1 MKKIHLLLFVG
12 LLSATIA
19 NAGRVTEQEALQKAQ
34 QFMKGKVMRPV
45 MSRSLTRVQSVK
57 EDCAF
62 YIFNAE
68 DQGGYVIISADDRT
82 DAVLG
87 YSDTG
92 AIDIDNMPE
101 NLRWWLQGYAEQ
113 IKAMSNDMPLT
124 KTRTTRG
131 TMSAISPLIQTK
143 WDQYEPYNLQCPE
156 YEMEKCVTGCT
167 STALAQVMYYHK
179 WPTSCPAIPA
189 YVTKSLKIS
198 LPELPATSFKWDLMK
213 TSYDYSAVGD
223 AENAVAEL
231 LRYCGQAN
239 EIDYTTTGSAA
250 SLKINV
256 MINTFGYSKNM
267 RSLYRGNYT
276 DSHWESLIYEEL
288 SNQRPVLYCGNAD
301 PDSSIK
307 EGHQFICDGY
317 DGNGKFHINWG
328 WGGRCDGYYLLSACN
343 PEDEGKPNGFK
354 FNIDQLAITGFKP
367 AKEGEVEIPS
377 MRGDTWDYII
387 QAYTRSSVEEDFEDV
402 SITGRITA
410 NYNINPT
417 SSFTTEVGWGLYQGE
432 DMIKTF
438 SSGPQTFE
446 AKNQS
451 SVKNETL
458 ISFGKGL
465 TDGTYQLRQLYK
477 DPETDSWC
485 LCLGYLVESLIV
497 EINGTSM
504 IIKRFDMGSVK
515 FTVNNMSCS
524 EVPSVDVPVTVT
536 ADITNQ
542 GNSSNFVVCLWYQ
555 KEGET
560 TWHNS
565 ASRVLYIDK
574 DNTFPAEMQ
583 FTPKDAGNYNL
594 KLTSNYSEEALATL
608 QIVVS
613 ATENVVVDGVT
624 YFCSPAYNSAKIVV
638 AEKDALPRELV
649 IPSTVTTSEGIECR
663 VQSID
668 EYVFLRMNTITR
680 LTISEGVKTIGRYA
694 FTNCYNLK
702 RIELPASL
710 TSIGEQAFSYCERVV
725 AVISKVNTPF
735 NIEES
740 VFASGVNYNPE
751 KGEYDCSPSTAT
763 LYVPIGSLS
772 AYQEIKGW
780 TKFAKMEQGEPFETI
795 QDGLKYLC
803 SSYSRTATVIDGDYK
818 ELENVEIPAEISV
831 DEVPYKVTT
840 VGNSAFCN
848 KRNIR
853 SLTLPEGLE
862 TIGDYAF
869 YKIGISEL
877 TLPSTLRSIGAWS
890 FGSAYITSLAIPEGV
905 ESIGNNAFNANY
917 SLEEV
922 ELPSTLTRIG
932 SEAFTSCDRLSIVIS
947 RVRTPFSIDEGIFA
961 SSWEYNSE
969 KHKYDYDPSCAT
981 LYVPVGSLSA
991 YQEIKGWTMFAK
1003 IEEGEPFETVQDVL
1017 KYRCSPGSKTASVI
1031 KGDYN
1036 ELENVIIPPEITV
1049 DQVIFKITAIDE
1061 NAFYNQRNIQS
1072 MALPEGLE
1080 SIGNWAFYGLC
1091 ISELTLPS
1099 TLRSIGAW
1107 SFNSSN
1113 ITTLAIPEGVESIG
1127 KFAFRDCYYLESL
1140 ELPSSLTDIGE
1151 YVISGCDALSSV
1163 VSNNRNPK
1171 GTNENAFMNLR
1182 YDREEQIWF
1191 DELPQA
1197 TLYVPL
1203 GCKPKY
1209 LETEGWA
1216 KFADIQEL
1224 DGETVSITI
1233 GNNGKTTYCG
1243 DKALD
1248 FSYSDEVK
1256 AFIATGFD
1264 KSEGTIW
1271 MTRVKDVPA
1280 GVPVMIKGTA
1290 NETYHVPV
1298 TEGGSSYYKNMFVGN
1313 TSGESMSIGETSED
1327 GQYVNYYM
1335 SGGQFK
1341 SVKTSANIGANKCY
1355 LQLPATF
1362 AAEAT
1367 GEGYQVKIAAS
1378 GKSSFAAPYDLDFTS
1393 LNDDVKAFTATGYD
1407 ASTKTIWLT
1416 RVRKVQKGE
1425 GLLLKGTGGETYTI
1439 PSSDVQAAYEN
1450 MIVGNIGD
1458 EIAINGTSKNGTLTN
1473 YYLKGGT
1480 YVSVSGSAN
1489 IGTNKSYL
1497 QLPTSMLAGA
1507 AGARSEDTSDVL
1519 DNLGIP
1525 STCHLAELETESM
1538 PVVFGSIGGDD
1549 ETTGIKDNN
1558 RETITNNRDGQWFT
1572 LGGQRIDKP
1581 TRKGL
1586 YIHNGSKVVIK

>member
-101 NLRWWLQGYAEQ
+101 NLRWWLLGYAEQ

-143 WDQYEPYNLQCPE
+143 WDQYKPYNLQCPE

-694 FTNCYNLK
+694 FMDCYNLK

-725 AVISKVNTPF
+725 AVISKVKKPF

-780 TKFAKMEQGEPFETI
+780 TNFAKMEEGEPFETI

-869 YKIGISEL
+869 YKIG
-877 TLPSTLRSIGAWS
+877 
-890 FGSAYITSLAIPEGV
+890 
-905 ESIGNNAFNANY
+905 
-917 SLEEV
+917 
-922 ELPSTLTRIG
+922 
-932 SEAFTSCDRLSIVIS
+932 
-947 RVRTPFSIDEGIFA
+947 
-961 SSWEYNSE
+961 
-969 KHKYDYDPSCAT
+969 
-981 LYVPVGSLSA
+981 
-991 YQEIKGWTMFAK
+991 
-1003 IEEGEPFETVQDVL
+1003 
-1017 KYRCSPGSKTASVI
+1017 
-1031 KGDYN
+1031 
-1036 ELENVIIPPEITV
+1036 
-1049 DQVIFKITAIDE
+1049 
-1061 NAFYNQRNIQS
+1061 
-1072 MALPEGLE
+1072 
-1080 SIGNWAFYGLC
+1080 

-1243 DKALD
+1243 DMALD

-1264 KSEGTIW
+1264 KTEGTIW

-1313 TSGESMSIGETSED
+1313 TSGEIMSIGETSED
-1327 GQYVNYYM
+1327 GKYVNYYM

-1341 SVKTSANIGANKCY
+1341 SVKTSANIGTNKCY

-1362 AAEAT
+1362 EAEAT
-1367 GEGYQVKIAAS
+1367 GDGCQVKIAAS
-1378 GKSSFAAPYDLDFTS
+1378 GKSSFAAPCDLDFTS

-1439 PSSDVQAAYEN
+1439 PSAGVQAAYEN

-1458 EIAINGTSKNGTLTN
+1458 EITINGTSEDGTLTN

-1497 QLPTSMLAGA
+1497 QLPTPMLAGTT
-1507 AGARSEDTSDVL
+1507 GARSEDAPYSSDVL
-1519 DNLGIP
+1519 GDLDTLGYLGNLGMP

-1538 PVVFGSIGGDD
+1538 PIVFGSIGGDD

-1558 RETITNNRDGQWFT
+1558 RETITNNRDDQWFT

-1581 TRKGL
+1581 TKKGL
-1586 YIHNGSKVVIK
+1586 YIHNGRKVVIR